1 MSKSRLDL
9 DISNLEKIGEG
20 REAEMYVLDD
30 GRALRLYRAG
40 FSAAGAMGQVFN
52 QRLASDSGV
61 RVPQVYEFQ
70 LVNGRFGVIM
80 ERIDG
85 TDLLTE
91 VGRKPWRIYS
101 IASQCGRTHAGLNSV
116 LAPLSLTPVVERYTA
131 TIERAREIPDELRDA
146 ALKQL
151 AGLSDGDSL
160 CHLDFHPANV
170 MEQNGRPV
178 VIDWSNAARGP
189 AEADYARSMLI
200 LQLGYPPPG
209 TALTLR
215 ILAVVGRRIF
225 RALYSRAY
233 RRVLKLDDAQV
244 RAWAVPVAVAR
255 LGDGIE
261 SEREALLSHIR
272 SLLAA
277 PPSSG

>member
-1 MSKSRLDL
+1 MD
-9 DISNLEKIGEG
+9 E
-20 REAEMYVLDD
+20 
-30 GRALRLYRAG
+30 
-40 FSAAGAMGQVFN
+40 VFN
-52 QRLASDSGV
+52 QRLAGVAGV
-61 RVPQVYEFQ
+61 RVPQVYDVQ
-70 LVNGRFGVIM
+70 TVDGRLGVIM

-101 IASQCGRTHAGLNSV
+101 IASRCGRTHAGLNSV
-116 LAPLSLTPVVERYTA
+116 LAPLPLTPAVERYRA
-131 TIERAREIPDELRDA
+131 IVERLEDIPGEMKVV
-146 ALKQL
+146 ALKRL
-151 AGLSDGDSL
+151 ATLPDGDSL

-170 MEQNGRPV
+170 MEQNGKAV

-189 AEADYARSMLI
+189 AEVDYARSMLI
-200 LQLGYPPPG
+200 LQLGDPPPG

-233 RRVLKLDDAQV
+233 RRILKLDDAQV

-277 PPSSG
+277 PTLSGSKA